1 MLRRSLL
8 AGSAGIVAAPFVA
21 PSVKAQGRAE
31 IQFWYGLGGALGELV
46 AEQVQRFNASQDR
59 FRVNATF
66 RGSYVDVM
74 TGAIAA
80 WRAGTPPHIGQV
92 FEVGTA
98 TMMAAGPAIR
108 PVHELLA
115 EANIEL
121 NPERYLAGVRGYYS
135 DTQGRLIS
143 MPHNSSSAVM
153 WINLDAFERAGLST
167 TALPTTWAEVRAAAQ
182 RIRERNAAQMPITT
196 AWPTWV
202 MYEQMSSLHDV
213 GLATRANGF
222 EGLDA
227 EMNLGNPLFAKQ
239 TEMLLQMQRDGLFH
253 YGGRDGAGG
262 AAFPAGQAAISFNS
276 SAGRAQVEREARFRW
291 ASVVLPHHDDWAG
304 MTGPSARDAAITDL
318 LAADLSTMSPEQAL
332 ALLRS
337 LRSASTARGPRN
349 GVIGG
354 ASLWTFTA
362 RNRTAEEYRGVA
374 EFYRFISEVEQ
385 DKWWHQ
391 ATGYV
396 PLTLA
401 AFEASRAEGY
411 YERNP
416 GADAAI
422 TQLSRAT
429 PTPNSQGFRLG
440 GFVEI
445 RNIIQEEL
453 ERGFQGQQN
462 TETALANANRRSNVV
477 LRNFE
482 RANRRG

>member
-1 MLRRSLL
+1 MLRRTLL
-8 AGSAGIVAAPFVA
+8 AGSAGLLAAPFIA
-21 PSVKAQGRAE
+21 PSVKAQGRTE
-31 IQFWYGLGGALGELV
+31 IQFWYGLGGALGERV
-46 AEQVQRFNASQDR
+46 AEQVQRFNESQNR
-59 FRVNATF
+59 FRVNASF
-66 RGSYVDVM
+66 RGSYVEVM

-108 PVHELLA
+108 PVYELMG
-115 EANIEL
+115 EAGIEL
-121 NPERYLAGVRGYYS
+121 DPRRYLPGVRGYYS

-167 TALPTTWAEVRAAAQ
+167 TQLPRTWAEVREAAR
-182 RIRERNAAQMPITT
+182 RIRERGAAHMATTT

-202 MYEQMSSLHDV
+202 MYEQMSAIHDV

-227 EMNLGNPLFAKQ
+227 EMNLGHPFFLKQ
-239 TEMLLQMQRDGLFH
+239 TSMLFEMQRAGDFT

-276 SAGRAQVEREARFRW
+276 SAARAQIERDARFRW
-291 ASVVLPHHDDWAG
+291 ASVVLPYHDDV
-304 MTGPSARDAAITDL
+304 IT
-318 LAADLSTMSPEQAL
+318 S
-332 ALLRS
+332 
-337 LRSASTARGPRN
+337 PRN

-354 ASLWTFTA
+354 ASLWVFTA

-374 EFYRFISEVEQ
+374 EFFRFISDVEQ

-391 ATGYV
+391 VTGYV
-396 PLTLA
+396 PLTFA
-401 AFEASRAEGY
+401 AYEASRAEGY

-422 TQLSRAT
+422 IQLSRAE

-453 ERGFQGQQN
+453 ERGFQGQQDAA
-462 TETALANANRRSNVV
+462 TAMANANRRANVV

-482 RANRRG
+482 RANRRS

>member
-1 MLRRSLL
+1 MQRRHILL
-8 AGSAGIVAAPFVA
+8 GTSGLLAAPFIA
-21 PSVKAQGRAE
+21 PSVRAQGRTE
-31 IQFWYGLGGALGELV
+31 IQFWYGLGGALGERV
-46 AEQVQRFNASQDR
+46 AEQVTRFNESQSR
-59 FRVNATF
+59 FRVNANF
-66 RGSYVDVM
+66 RGSYVEVM

-80 WRAGTPPHIGQV
+80 WRAGTPPHIAQV

-108 PVHELLA
+108 PTHELLG
-115 EANIEL
+115 EVGITL
-121 NPERYLAGVRGYYS
+121 DPKRYLAGVRGYYS

-143 MPHNSSSAVM
+143 MPHNSSSAVL
-153 WINLDAFERAGLST
+153 WINLEAFEKAGLST
-167 TALPTTWAEVRAAAQ
+167 TDLPKTWAEIRAAAQ
-182 RIRERNAAQMPITT
+182 KIKATNAAEIPIST

-202 MYEQMSSLHDV
+202 MFEQMSSIHDV
-213 GLATRANGF
+213 GLATKANGF

-227 EMNLGNPLFAKQ
+227 QMNLGAPIFAKH
-239 TEMLLQMQRDGLFH
+239 TNMLLEMQREGTFV
-253 YGGRDGAGG
+253 YGGRDGDGFAS
-262 AAFPAGQAAISFNS
+262 FPAGKAAMSFNS
-276 SAGRAQVEREARFRW
+276 SAGRAQVQRDAKFRW
-291 ASVVLPHHDDWAG
+291 ASVALPYHGDV
-304 MTGPSARDAAITDL
+304 TQS
-318 LAADLSTMSPEQAL
+318 
-332 ALLRS
+332 
-337 LRSASTARGPRN
+337 PRN

-354 ASLWTFTA
+354 ASLWTLTA

-385 DKWWHQ
+385 DKWWHHV
-391 ATGYV
+391 TGYV

-401 AFEASRAEGY
+401 AYEASRAEGFY
-411 YERNP
+411 TQNP

-422 TQLSRAT
+422 IQLSRAE

-462 TETALANANRRSNVV
+462 AETLLGNANRRADVV

-482 RANRRG
+482 RANRR

>member
-1 MLRRSLL
+1 MQRRHILLGTSGLL
-8 AGSAGIVAAPFVA
+8 AASFVA
-21 PSVKAQGRAE
+21 PSVRAQGRTE
-31 IQFWYGLGGALGELV
+31 IQFWYGLGGALGERV
-46 AEQVQRFNASQDR
+46 AEQVTRFNESQSR
-59 FRVNATF
+59 FRVNANF
-66 RGSYVDVM
+66 RGSYVEVM

-80 WRAGTPPHIGQV
+80 WRAGTPPHIAQV

-108 PVHELLA
+108 PTHELLG
-115 EANIEL
+115 EAGITL
-121 NPERYLAGVRGYYS
+121 DPKRYLAGVRGYYS

-143 MPHNSSSAVM
+143 MPHNSSSAVL
-153 WINLDAFERAGLST
+153 WINLDAFEKAGLST
-167 TALPTTWAEVRAAAQ
+167 TDLPKTWAEIRAAAQ
-182 RIRERNAAQMPITT
+182 KIKATNAAEIPIST

-202 MYEQMSSLHDV
+202 MFEQMSSIHDV
-213 GLATRANGF
+213 GLATKANGF

-227 EMNLGNPLFAKQ
+227 QMNLGAPIFAKH
-239 TEMLLQMQRDGLFH
+239 TNMLLEMQREGSFV
-253 YGGRDGAGG
+253 YGGRDGDGFAS
-262 AAFPAGQAAISFNS
+262 FPAGKAAMSFNS
-276 SAGRAQVEREARFRW
+276 SAGRAQVQRDAKFRW
-291 ASVVLPHHDDWAG
+291 ASVALPYHGDV
-304 MTGPSARDAAITDL
+304 TQS
-318 LAADLSTMSPEQAL
+318 
-332 ALLRS
+332 
-337 LRSASTARGPRN
+337 PRN

-354 ASLWTFTA
+354 ASLWTLTA

-385 DKWWHQ
+385 DKWWHHV
-391 ATGYV
+391 TGYV

-401 AFEASRAEGY
+401 AYEASRAEGFY
-411 YERNP
+411 TQNP

-422 TQLSRAT
+422 IQLSRAE

-462 TETALANANRRSNVV
+462 AETLLGNANRRADVV

-482 RANRRG
+482 RANRR

>member
-1 MLRRSLL
+1 MFRRSLL
-8 AGSAGIVAAPFVA
+8 AGSAGLVAAPFVS
-21 PSVKAQGRAE
+21 PSVKAQGRTE
-31 IQFWYGLGGALGELV
+31 IQFWYGLGGALGERV
-46 AEQVQRFNASQDR
+46 AEQVQRFNESQTR

-66 RGSYVDVM
+66 RGSYVEVM

-108 PVHELLA
+108 PVHELLG

-121 NPERYLAGVRGYYS
+121 DPRRYLAGVRGYYS

-153 WINLDAFERAGLST
+153 WLNLDAFERAGLST
-167 TALPTTWAEVRAAAQ
+167 TELPRSWADVRAAAQ
-182 RIRERNAAQMPITT
+182 RIRERNAAPMPVTT

-202 MYEQMSSLHDV
+202 MYEQMSSIHDV
-213 GLATRANGF
+213 GLATKANGF

-227 EMNLGNPLFAKQ
+227 EMNLGNPFFAKQ
-239 TEMLLQMQRDGLFH
+239 TDMLLAMQRDGLFH

-291 ASVVLPHHDDWAG
+291 ASVVLPHH
-304 MTGPSARDAAITDL
+304 
-318 LAADLSTMSPEQAL
+318 ADVTQS
-332 ALLRS
+332 
-337 LRSASTARGPRN
+337 PRN

-354 ASLWTFTA
+354 ASLWAFTA

-374 EFYRFISEVEQ
+374 EFYRFISDVEQ

-391 ATGYV
+391 VTGYV
-396 PLTLA
+396 PLTIA
-401 AFEASRAEGY
+401 AFEASREEGY
-411 YERNP
+411 YQRNP

-422 TQLSRAT
+422 VQLSRAE

-462 TETALANANRRSNVV
+462 AETALTNANRRANVV

>member
-1 MLRRSLL
+1 MQRRHILL
-8 AGSAGIVAAPFVA
+8 GTSGLLAAPFIA
-21 PSVKAQGRAE
+21 PSVRAQGRTE
-31 IQFWYGLGGALGELV
+31 IQFWYGLGGALGERV
-46 AEQVQRFNASQDR
+46 AEQVTRFNESQSR
-59 FRVNATF
+59 FRVNANF
-66 RGSYVDVM
+66 RGSYVEVM

-80 WRAGTPPHIGQV
+80 WRAGTPPHIAQV

-108 PVHELLA
+108 PTHELLG
-115 EANIEL
+115 EAGITL
-121 NPERYLAGVRGYYS
+121 DPKRYLAGVRGYYS

-143 MPHNSSSAVM
+143 MPHNSSSAVL
-153 WINLDAFERAGLST
+153 WINLDAFEKAGLST
-167 TALPTTWAEVRAAAQ
+167 TDLPKTWAEIRAAAQ
-182 RIRERNAAQMPITT
+182 KIKATNAAEIPIST

-202 MYEQMSSLHDV
+202 MFEQMSSIHDV
-213 GLATRANGF
+213 GLATKANGF

-227 EMNLGNPLFAKQ
+227 QMNLGAPIFAKH
-239 TEMLLQMQRDGLFH
+239 TNMLLEMQREGSFV
-253 YGGRDGAGG
+253 YGGRDGDGFAS
-262 AAFPAGQAAISFNS
+262 FPAGKAAMSFNS
-276 SAGRAQVEREARFRW
+276 SAGRAQVQRDAKFRW
-291 ASVVLPHHDDWAG
+291 ASVALPYHGDV
-304 MTGPSARDAAITDL
+304 TQS
-318 LAADLSTMSPEQAL
+318 
-332 ALLRS
+332 
-337 LRSASTARGPRN
+337 PRN

-354 ASLWTFTA
+354 ASLWTLTA

-385 DKWWHQ
+385 DKWWHHV
-391 ATGYV
+391 TGYV

-401 AFEASRAEGY
+401 AYEASRAEGFY
-411 YERNP
+411 TQNP

-422 TQLSRAT
+422 IQLSRAE

-462 TETALANANRRSNVV
+462 AETLLGNANRRADVV

-482 RANRRG
+482 RANRR